1 MKKKEKKEE
10 IDLLIERNTTEQ
22 LEAVDWDRL
31 NAAISG
37 RLDQARQRKT
47 SRIGWPTVFKLAAGL
62 AAAAAIVLV
71 AVLVRTE
78 TPTAVRFENGG
89 SAVVKFVESKGS
101 ASIQIQPI
109 DAASRV
115 SVDIGGSRREVA
127 KCDIEIIDVKEEQQ
141 KNGRRPAWII
151 IRMPEPAL
159 ADNGTSRDEMDLM
172 CLL

>member
-1 MKKKEKKEE
+1 MKDKNEQ
-10 IDLLIERNTTEQ
+10 IDLLLDHNTTEQ
-22 LEAVDWDRL
+22 LETVDWDRL

-47 SRIGWPTVFKLAAGL
+47 SGIGWPTVFKIAAGL
-62 AAAAAIVLV
+62 VAVAAIVLV
-71 AVLVRTE
+71 AVLVRTDI
-78 TPTAVRFENGG
+78 PTAVRFENGG
-89 SAVVKFVESKGS
+89 SAVVEFVESKGS

-109 DAASRV
+109 AAKSQV
-115 SVDIGGSRREVA
+115 SIDIGGSRREVA
-127 KCDIEIIDVKEEQQ
+127 KCDIEIIDVKEELQ

>member
-1 MKKKEKKEE
+1 MKDENEQ
-10 IDLLIERNTTEQ
+10 IDLLLERNTTEQ
-22 LEAVDWDRL
+22 LETVDWDKL
-31 NAAISG
+31 NAEISG
-37 RLDQARQRKT
+37 CLDQARQRKT
-47 SRIGWPTVFKLAAGL
+47 LWTCRPTVFKIAAGL

-71 AVLVRTE
+71 VVLVRTD

-89 SAVVKFVESKGS
+89 SAVVEFVESKGS

-109 DAASRV
+109 AAKSQV
-115 SVDIGGSRREVA
+115 SIDIGGSRREVA
-127 KCDIEIIDVKEEQQ
+127 KCDIEIIDVKQEQQ

>member
-1 MKKKEKKEE
+1 MKDKNEQ
-10 IDLLIERNTTEQ
+10 IDLLLERNTTEQ
-22 LEAVDWDRL
+22 LETVDWDRL
-31 NAAISG
+31 NTAISG
-37 RLDQARQRKT
+37 RLDQARQGTT
-47 SRIGWPTVFKLAAGL
+47 SRLRFRTAFKIAAGL
-62 AAAAAIVLV
+62 VAAAAVVFVIV
-71 AVLVRTE
+71 AVRTD
-78 TPTAVRFENGG
+78 TPTGVQFENGG

-109 DAASRV
+109 DAKSQV
-115 SVDIGGSRREVA
+115 SIDIGGSRREVA

>member
-1 MKKKEKKEE
+1 MKDKNEQ
-10 IDLLIERNTTEQ
+10 IDLLLERNTTEQ
-22 LEAVDWDRL
+22 LETVDWDKL

-37 RLDQARQRKT
+37 SLDQARQHKT
-47 SRIGWPTVFKLAAGL
+47 LWTCRPTAFKIAVGL
-62 AAAAAIVLV
+62 VAAAAIVLV
-71 AVLVRTE
+71 MVMIRTD
-78 TPTAVRFENGG
+78 TPTAVRFEHGG
-89 SAVVKFVESKGS
+89 SAVVEFVESKGS

-109 DAASRV
+109 AAKSQVSIDISGSSRK
-115 SVDIGGSRREVA
+115 VA
-127 KCDIEIIDVKEEQQ
+127 KCDIEIIDMKQEQQ

>member
-1 MKKKEKKEE
+1 MKDKNEQ
-10 IDLLIERNTTEQ
+10 IDSLLERNTTEQ
-22 LEAVDWDRL
+22 LETVDWDRL
-31 NAAISG
+31 NTAISR
-37 RLDQARQRKT
+37 RLDQARRRKT
-47 SRIGWPTVFKLAAGL
+47 TGIGWPTFFRVAAGL
-62 AAAAAIVLV
+62 AAASAIVLI
-71 AVLVRTE
+71 AVIIRTE
-78 TPTAVRFENGG
+78 TPTAVRFEKGG

-109 DAASRV
+109 DAKSQI

-127 KCDIEIIDVKEEQQ
+127 KCDIEIIAVKQERQ

-151 IRMPEPAL
+151 IRTPEPAL

>member
-1 MKKKEKKEE
+1 MKDKNEQ
-10 IDLLIERNTTEQ
+10 IDLLLERNTTEQ
-22 LEAVDWDRL
+22 LETVDWDRL

-37 RLDQARQRKT
+37 CLDQARQRKT
-47 SRIGWPTVFKLAAGL
+47 SGIGWPTVFKIAAGL

-71 AVLVRTE
+71 AVMVRME
-78 TPTAVRFENGG
+78 TPTGVQFENGG

-109 DAASRV
+109 DAKSQV
-115 SVDIGGSRREVA
+115 SIDIGGSRREVA
-127 KCDIEIIDVKEEQQ
+127 KCDIEIIDVNGDRQQ
-141 KNGRRPAWII
+141 KNSRRPAWII